1 MIVVI
6 DVNVVLSA
14 LMKDSTTREIIVKS
28 GFDFCFP
35 EVSLVK
41 IRKYEGLILE
51 KSGLSEREFSQLFDK
66 LLSFIRLIPTE
77 EVKSHWSDAKKIM
90 AHVDVEDVVFVAA
103 ALSQDAVIWSE
114 DRHFEKQTEIIVL
127 KTKDIIGLLRDK

>member
-1 MIVVI
+1 MSVVI

-28 GFDFCFP
+28 GLDFCFP
-35 EVSLVK
+35 ETSLTK
-41 IRKYEGLILE
+41 IRKYKGLILE

-77 EVKSHWSDAKKIM
+77 EVKSRWLDAKKIIG
-90 AHVDVEDVVFVAA
+90 HIDVEDDVFVAT
-103 ALSQDAVIWSE
+103 ALSQNAVIWSE
-114 DRHFEKQTEIIVL
+114 DKHFE
-127 KTKDIIGLLRDK
+127 